1 MRCVSLSL
9 SLPLSFP
16 HLSLF
21 ISLSPHFPLFLLL
34 PLPLPLL
41 PVSVPRCVSFDD
53 FMEHSDGRKGMGAVK
68 AAGKYRQEGKGY
80 VVQDGDIINFKFNAP
95 SKGSSKK

>member
-1 MRCVSLSL
+1 MFLSHCLSPFLSL
-9 SLPLSFP
+9 TSP
-16 HLSLF
+16 
-21 ISLSPHFPLFLLL
+21 SLSPSPLTPLTL
-34 PLPLPLL
+34 PLNLL